1 MKTTDKIVEKP
12 WGSERIFAAN
22 GRYAGK
28 LISIRNGETLSF
40 QYHNWKEETIHVLD
54 GILGMETESEGER
67 LLLSL
72 APGETFHVAPG
83 TRHRMFANAGDVL
96 IVEVSSPELDDV
108 VRLEDRYG
116 REGTSQP

>member
-1 MKTTDKIVEKP
+1 MKTIDRVVSKP

-28 LISIRNGETLSF
+28 LITIRAGETLSY
-40 QYHNWKEETIHVLD
+40 QYHRVKEETLHVLD
-54 GILGMETESEGER
+54 GTLGLETEVEGER
-67 LLLSL
+67 VLLALQ
-72 APGETFHVAPG
+72 PGETFHVSPG
-83 TRHRMFANAGDVL
+83 TRHRMFADGKDVVV
-96 IVEVSSPELDDV
+96 VEVSSPELDDV

>member
-1 MKTTDKIVEKP
+1 MKTTDKIVAKP

-22 GRYAGK
+22 RRYAGK

-40 QYHNWKEETIHVLD
+40 QYHQQKEETIHVLA
-54 GILGMETESEGER
+54 GTLGMETESGGER
-67 LLLSL
+67 VLLSL
-72 APGETFHVAPG
+72 EPGETFHVTPG
-83 TRHRMFANAGDVL
+83 TRHRMFASAGDVL

>member
-1 MKTTDKIVEKP
+1 MKTTDTIVAKP

-28 LISIRNGETLSF
+28 LISIKAGETLSF
-40 QYHNWKEETIHVLD
+40 QYHQLKEETIHVLT
-54 GILGMETESEGER
+54 GILGMETESEGVR
-67 LLLSL
+67 VVLSL
-72 APGETFHVAPG
+72 EPGETFHVTPG
-83 TRHRMFANAGDVL
+83 TRHRMFAGAGDVL
-96 IVEVSSPELDDV
+96 VVEVSSPELDDV

>member
-1 MKTTDKIVEKP
+1 MKTTDKIVVKP

-22 GRYAGK
+22 RRYAGK
-28 LISIRNGETLSF
+28 LISIRAGETLSF
-40 QYHNWKEETIHVLD
+40 QYHRLKEETIHVLE
-54 GILGMETESEGER
+54 GILGLETEVEGER
-67 LLLSL
+67 VSLLLE
-72 APGETFHVAPG
+72 PGETFHVTPG
-83 TRHRMFANAGDVL
+83 TRHRMFANGGDVL

>member
-1 MKTTDKIVEKP
+1 MKTIDRVVSKP

-28 LISIRNGETLSF
+28 LITIRAGETLSY
-40 QYHNWKEETIHVLD
+40 QYHRVKEETLHVLD
-54 GILGMETESEGER
+54 GTLGLETEVEGER
-67 LLLSL
+67 VLLALK
-72 APGETFHVAPG
+72 PGETFHVSPG
-83 TRHRMFANAGDVL
+83 TRHRMFADAKDVVV
-96 IVEVSSPELDDV
+96 VEVSSPELDDV

>member
-1 MKTTDKIVEKP
+1 MKTTDRIVGKP

-28 LISIRNGETLSF
+28 LISIRAGETLSF
-40 QYHNWKEETIHVLD
+40 QYHRFKEETIHVLE
-54 GILGMETESEGER
+54 GTLGMETELEGKR
-67 LLLSL
+67 VLLSL
-72 APGETFHVAPG
+72 DPGETFHVSPG
-83 TRHRMFANAGDVL
+83 TRHRMFATGGDVL

>member
-1 MKTTDKIVEKP
+1 MKTIDRVVPKP

-28 LISIRNGETLSF
+28 LITIRAGESLSY
-40 QYHNWKEETIHVLD
+40 QYHRVKEETLHVLD
-54 GILGMETESEGER
+54 GTLGLETEVDGRR
-67 LLLSL
+67 LLLAL
-72 APGETFHVAPG
+72 EPGETFHVSPG
-83 TRHRMFANAGDVL
+83 TRHRMFANGSDVL
-96 IVEVSSPELDDV
+96 VVEVSSPEIDDV

>member
-1 MKTTDKIVEKP
+1 MKTADRIVPKP

-28 LISIRNGETLSF
+28 LITIRSGETLSY
-40 QYHNWKEETIHVLD
+40 QYHRQKEETVHVLS
-54 GILGMETESEGER
+54 GVLGMETEGEGGR
-67 LLLSL
+67 FLLNL
-72 APGETFHVAPG
+72 APGETFHVIPG
-83 TRHRMFANAGDVL
+83 TRHRMFAKDGDVL
-96 IVEVSSPELDDV
+96 LVEVSSPELDDV